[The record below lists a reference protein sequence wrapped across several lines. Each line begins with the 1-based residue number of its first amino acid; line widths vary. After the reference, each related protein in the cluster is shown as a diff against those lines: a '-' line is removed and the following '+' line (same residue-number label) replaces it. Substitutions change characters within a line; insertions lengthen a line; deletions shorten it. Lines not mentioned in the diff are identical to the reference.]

1 MNINT
6 GMENRRILTVAI
18 LAIIT
23 ASAYIGYTE
32 FRDLYNV
39 QRTEVKVEED
49 TYETRLGLG
58 FGSKVY
64 KGWVHISLNASREVE
79 VGLLEVVKVNGYRYN
94 AVETFITDRISGT
107 NFTGPEYVAVEVDDL
122 ETYDDI
128 TRWNMTLRGPV
139 ERTFRPHAEFAVTL
153 GYFSVLSWLA
163 AGSWVALEASWEIY
177 RRLGKGRRRGS
188 G

>member
-6 GMENRRILTVAI
+6 GMKNRRMLTVVI
-18 LAIIT
+18 LAIVT
-23 ASAYIGYTE
+23 ASAYIGYAE
-32 FRDLYNV
+32 FRDLYSV
-39 QRTEVKVEED
+39 QRTEVKVVED
-49 TYETRLGLG
+49 IYETRLGLG

-79 VGLLEVVKVNGYRYN
+79 VGLQEVVKVNGYRYN
-94 AVETFITDRISGT
+94 TVETLITDRIAGT
-107 NFTGPEYVAVEVDDL
+107 NFTGPEYVAIDVDDL
-122 ETYDDI
+122 EKYDDI
-128 TRWNMTLRGPV
+128 TRWNMTLSGPM

-153 GYFSVLSWLA
+153 GYFSMLSWLA

-177 RRLGKGRRRGS
+177 RRLGKGRREGP

>member
-6 GMENRRILTVAI
+6 GMENRRMLTVAI
-18 LAIIT
+18 IAIIT
-23 ASAYIGYTE
+23 ASAYIGYAK
-32 FRDLYNV
+32 FRELYSV

-49 TYETRLGLG
+49 TYETHLGLG
-58 FGSKVY
+58 FGSKAN
-64 KGWVHISLNASREVE
+64 KGWVHVSLNASREVE

-94 AVETFITDRISGT
+94 TVETFITDRIADT
-107 NFTGPEYVAVEVDDL
+107 NFTGPEYVAIEVDDL
-122 ETYDDI
+122 EKYDDI

-153 GYFSVLSWLA
+153 GYFSVLSWLVT
-163 AGSWVALEASWEIY
+163 GSWVALEASWEIY
-177 RRLGKGRRRGS
+177 RRLGKERREGP

>member
-1 MNINT
+1 MNINIW
-6 GMENRRILTVAI
+6 MENRRLLTVAI

-32 FRDLYNV
+32 FRDLYSV
-39 QRTEVKVEED
+39 QKTEVKVEED
-49 TYETRLGLG
+49 THKAYLGLG
-58 FGSKVY
+58 LGSKVY

-94 AVETFITDRISGT
+94 TVETFITDRIVGT
-107 NFTGPEYVAVEVDDL
+107 NFTGPEYVAIELDDL
-122 ETYDDI
+122 EKYDDI

-163 AGSWVALEASWEIY
+163 TGSWITLEASWEIY
-177 RRLGKGRRRGS
+177 RRLGKGRRRGP

>member
-1 MNINT
+1 MNIKT
-6 GMENRRILTVAI
+6 GMENRRMLTVAI
-18 LAIIT
+18 LAIVT
-23 ASAYIGYTE
+23 ASAFIGYAE
-32 FRDLYNV
+32 FRDLYSV
-39 QRTEVKVEED
+39 QKTKVKVEED
-49 TYETRLGLG
+49 THEAYLGLG
-58 FGSKVY
+58 LGSKVY

-79 VGLLEVVKVNGYRYN
+79 VGLLEVVKVNGYRYDT
-94 AVETFITDRISGT
+94 VETLVTDRIAGT
-107 NFTGPEYVAVEVDDL
+107 NFTGPEYVAIEVDDL
-122 ETYDDI
+122 EEYDDI
-128 TRWNMTLRGPV
+128 TRWNVTLRGPV